1 VLQWSSL
8 SRYGRLS
15 TSAVDCR
22 LCSCRLST
30 GAWTTSAPSGH
41 QHLGLGAGF
50 GHRRH
55 VGAAQT
61 VWRESARPR
70 RALTS
75 DPSRRP
81 RELERPGHAYG
92 AEASGGDLPTRIA
105 HGALTRNTPPP
116 TSPPPHP
123 RRTDRRLC
131 PQSGVSP
138 RPDRLE
144 CGVGRAGSL
153 RPSPFRGATESVNR
167 PRPWCEFYRT
177 RFPCGPV
184 ATAAPGGAAR
194 PGTTPSAAPAGS
206 ASLRCRSKK
215 HL

>member
-1 VLQWSSL
+1 MLQRGGL

-15 TSAVDCR
+15 TGTVDCR

-30 GAWTTSAPSGH
+30 GAWTTSSPSDH
-41 QHLGLGAGF
+41 RYLGAGF
-50 GHRRH
+50 GRRCH

-81 RELERPGHAYG
+81 RGLERPGHAYG
-92 AEASGGDLPTRIA
+92 AEASGGDLPTRIV
-105 HGALTRNTPPP
+105 HGALTKNTPPP

-123 RRTDRRLC
+123 RRTGRRLC

-144 CGVGRAGSL
+144 CGVGCAGSL
-153 RPSPFRGATESVNR
+153 RPSPSRGATESVNR
-167 PRPWCEFYRT
+167 PRPWCEFYWT

-184 ATAAPGGAAR
+184 DHCGSRWGRPARYHAKRGACR
-194 PGTTPSAAPAGS
+194 VGFTP
-206 ASLRCRSKK
+206 LQIKK